1 MIFPMAISA
10 MGISFTGR
18 IQVLGLDIP
27 YQNSRL
33 KGDGHLLRERLTSRG
48 PIVMR
53 NECKQNQT
61 AVAIVLGPLVL
72 LTLMVVLVT
81 WSMAIV

>member
-1 MIFPMAISA
+1 

-48 PIVMR
+48 PIVM

-61 AVAIVLGPLVL
+61 AVTIALVPLVL
-72 LTLMVVLVT
+72 VLTLMVVLPY
-81 WSMAIV
+81 